1 VTGLEVVDLHD
12 PATLL
17 AADTAALLP
26 AAALAGAQVRSSADQ
41 VAARGDFDRPRAL
54 VVIGANSAVDAAL
67 LAGLLGERAAS
78 PVVAAPTLP
87 DWVGALD
94 IVVVFAA
101 AIDDIVAAE
110 AAARA
115 ARRGATVLVRAAADG
130 PVAAA
135 AAGNLLE
142 PQVSVTEALA
152 GVARLTV
159 LVAVAAA
166 AGLYPRPD
174 FAAAADQLDAMA
186 MACHPSSEFFV
197 NPALTLAEHLAAG
210 TPLLIGTDTVADAL
224 ARYACRS
231 LAATAGIAAAW
242 LGSGQA
248 AGSPP
253 VLARA
258 TGASAGLFFD
268 PYDDAREPGQQISSV
283 LVVGPSAHS
292 AAGPLPGSALA
303 APEPIGSLRAVP
315 VPHPRSPLAAA
326 LEATLPRAMSI
337 GPEEL
342 PNSGTTTDF
351 ELGPGATDPV
361 GRDAFAW
368 TVAMISRIDFAAVY
382 LGLVTKARPPI
393 DVPDGLGRA
402 GRAAQ
407 HLPSPGARSAD
418 SERESG
424 SWS

>member
-1 VTGLEVVDLHD
+1 M
-12 PATLL
+12 L

-26 AAALAGAQVRSSADQ
+26 AAALAGAQVRSSAEQ
-41 VAARGDFDRPRAL
+41 VGGRGEFERPRAL
-54 VVIGANSAVDAAL
+54 VVIGANAAVDAAL
-67 LAGLLGERAAS
+67 LAGLLGERGAA

-101 AIDDIVAAE
+101 AVDDMVAAE
-110 AAARA
+110 AAAKA
-115 ARRGATVLVRAAADG
+115 ARRGASVLVRAAADG

-135 AAGNLLE
+135 AGGNLLE

-186 MACHPSSEFFV
+186 VACHPSSEFFV

-224 ARYACRS
+224 ARYTCRS
-231 LAATAGIAAAW
+231 LAAIAGIAAAW

-258 TGASAGLFFD
+258 TRRADGLSSDIYWD
-268 PYDDAREPGQQISSV
+268 PYDDAPELGQQISSV
-283 LVVGPSAHS
+283 LVVGPSAYS
-292 AAGPLPGSALA
+292 AAGPLPGSGLA
-303 APEPIGSLRAVP
+303 PPEPNAPLRSGP
-315 VPHPRSPLAAA
+315 LSHPRSPLAAA

-342 PNSGTTTDF
+342 PDIATADL
-351 ELGPGATDPV
+351 ELPPGASDPV

-382 LGLVTKARPPI
+382 LGLLTRARPPI

-407 HLPSPGARSAD
+407 HLPSPGARSAW